1 MQSAEVHPIGIVSSP
16 YEKHGDAP
24 RQGRL
29 DPDVEM
35 EIEILEKYAAG
46 VGDLAGIS
54 HIFVLLWFDR
64 ASRTT
69 LTGHPPGAK
78 ESRPVFATRSPH
90 RPNPIGLDIAKVL
103 GVDGRIIRVSGLDA
117 LDGTPVLDIKPYVP
131 SLDAIPDATEPFR
144 GDR

>member
-1 MQSAEVHPIGIVSSP
+1 MQSAEVHPIGIVTSP
-16 YEKHGDAP
+16 YRNHGDAP

-35 EIEILEKYAAG
+35 EIEIYEEYAAG
-46 VGDLAGIS
+46 MGDLAGIS

-69 LTGHPPGAK
+69 LTGHPPGATQ
-78 ESRPVFATRSPH
+78 SRPVFATRSPH
-90 RPNPIGLDIAKVL
+90 RPNPIGLDIGKVL
-103 GVDGRIIRVSGLDA
+103 EVEGRIIRVSGLDA

-131 SLDAIPDATEPFR
+131 SLDAVPDASEPFR
-144 GDR
+144 NMR

>member
-1 MQSAEVHPIGIVSSP
+1 MQSAEVHPIGIVTSP
-16 YEKHGDAP
+16 YRNHGDAP

-35 EIEILEKYAAG
+35 EIEIFEEYAAG
-46 VGDLAGIS
+46 MGDLAGIS

-69 LTGHPPGAK
+69 LTGHPPGATQ
-78 ESRPVFATRSPH
+78 SRPVFATRSPH
-90 RPNPIGLDIAKVL
+90 RPNPIGLDIGKVL
-103 GVDGRIIRVSGLDA
+103 EVEGRIIRVSGLDA

-131 SLDAIPDATEPFR
+131 SLDAVPDASEPFR
-144 GDR
+144 NMR